1 MPVSASLPDSVSV
14 SPAIDLRL
22 ELVAMRAGVGLIGSY
37 FAAGEMNNKNS
48 HKTNQIKACSKYWNT
63 FVKME
68 DVLRQYPIEALSPV
82 AAGRMPPPR
91 STQPWLS
98 SPRSLGPLLLRL
110 VGKHPSGARQQTN
123 N

>member
-48 HKTNQIKACSKYWNT
+48 HKTNQIKAYSKN
-63 FVKME
+63 
-68 DVLRQYPIEALSPV
+68 IETHL
-82 AAGRMPPPR
+82 
-91 STQPWLS
+91 
-98 SPRSLGPLLLRL
+98 
-110 VGKHPSGARQQTN
+110 
-123 N
+123 